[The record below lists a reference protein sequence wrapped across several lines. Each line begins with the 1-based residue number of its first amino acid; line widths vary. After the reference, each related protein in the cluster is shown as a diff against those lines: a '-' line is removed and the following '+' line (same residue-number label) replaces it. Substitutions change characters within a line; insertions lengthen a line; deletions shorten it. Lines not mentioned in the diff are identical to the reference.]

1 MQVEAVS
8 ADGADH
14 DEATQEDEPL
24 KAPEGREH
32 GRRVDK
38 CVSLEQVDRQGK

>member
-14 DEATQEDEPL
+14 DKTDQEDEPL
-24 KAPEGREH
+24 EASEGREH
-32 GRRVDK
+32 GRRIGK
-38 CVSLEQVDRQGK
+38 RVSLEQIDRQGK